1 MEARVTW
8 RPVLYVIVSGAAP
21 ARELPTLISALTSDW
36 DTCVITTPEG
46 ARFFDIARVTELTG
60 HPVRTNF
67 KDPDAPDVLPPASAF
82 AAAPATFNTINKW
95 AAGISDTLAL
105 GLLNEAIGL
114 GLPIVTV
121 PWPNVALARHP
132 AFGRSIATLR
142 GCGIT
147 VIFDPAH
154 LPDDESP
161 AQAEFPWGE
170 LRAELRRMHTALDA
184 GQQPP
189 A

>member
-8 RPVLYVIVSGAAP
+8 RPVLYVIVSAAAP

-95 AAGISDTLAL
+95 AARRRTHWRAAG
-105 GLLNEAIGL
+105 
-114 GLPIVTV
+114 
-121 PWPNVALARHP
+121 HP
-132 AFGRSIATLR
+132 A
-142 GCGIT
+142 
-147 VIFDPAH
+147 H
-154 LPDDESP
+154 PD
-161 AQAEFPWGE
+161 
-170 LRAELRRMHTALDA
+170 L
-184 GQQPP
+184 
-189 A
+189 

>member
-1 MEARVTW
+1 MVW
-8 RPVLYVIVSGAAP
+8 RPVLYVIASGAAP
-21 ARELPTLISALTSDW
+21 ARELPTLISALTGDW

-60 HPVRTNF
+60 HPVRTSF
-67 KDPDAPDVLPPASAF
+67 KDPDAPDVLPPADAF

-105 GLLNEAIGL
+105 GLLNEATGQ

-147 VIFDPAH
+147 VIFNPAQ
-154 LPDDESP
+154 LPDDASP
-161 AQAEFPWGE
+161 TSAEFPWDE
-170 LRAELRRMHTALDA
+170 LLTELARMRTALA
-184 GQQPP
+184 GGSQPP